1 MKTSAI
7 LLVGGM
13 GTRLM
18 PLTSKTPKPMLQ
30 VAGVPFTEHQIRKA
44 AQAGISEIVLATSY
58 KAELFEPYFGDGRKF
73 GIKIKYAVEES
84 ALGTGGGIR
93 NAAALLEN
101 CDQVVIFN
109 GDVLSGHDLSAQ
121 IQFHINNKADVTLY
135 LTKVE
140 DARAYGCVELLADN
154 QVKSFLEKMENPV
167 SNMINAGCY
176 IFNRKVIDQIPA
188 NQVVSVERDTFP
200 SFLNSGVKV
209 YGYLDN
215 SYWLDIGSPQA
226 LVKASADLITG
237 VITSVATP
245 KHSRDHLI
253 AANTQ
258 VSPSAIINLGTVIEP
273 EVVVESNC
281 QISGSIIAKGAKIG
295 ANCKIINSIIAPD
308 TQIEAGMVVISN
320 YLGFNSPN

>member
-93 NAAALLEN
+93 NAAALLDD

-121 IQFHINNKADVTLY
+121 IQFHINNKAEVTLY

-167 SNMINAGCY
+167 SNLINAGCY

-200 SFLNSGVKV
+200 SFLSSGVKV

-215 SYWLDIGSPQA
+215 SYWLDIGNPQA

-237 VITSVATP
+237 VIASIATP
-245 KHSRDHLI
+245 KHSGDHLI
-253 AANTQ
+253 AAGAQ
-258 VSPSAIINLGTVIEP
+258 VSSSSIVNLGTVIES
-273 EVVVESNC
+273 EVVVEGNC
-281 QISGSIIAKGAKIG
+281 QISGSIIGRGAKIG
-295 ANCKIINSIIAPD
+295 ANCKVINSIIAPD
-308 TQIEAGMVVISN
+308 TQIEAGMIVISN
-320 YLGFNSPN
+320 YLGF

>member
-58 KAELFEPYFGDGRKF
+58 KAELFEPYFGDGAKF

-93 NAAALLEN
+93 NAAALLDD

-109 GDVLSGHDLSAQ
+109 GDVLSGHDLAAQ
-121 IQFHINNKADVTLY
+121 IQSHINNRADVTLY

-167 SNMINAGCY
+167 SNLINAGCY

-200 SFLNSGVKV
+200 SLLSSGVKV

-215 SYWLDIGSPQA
+215 SYWLDIGNPQA

-237 VITSVATP
+237 VIASIATP
-245 KHSRDHLI
+245 KHSGDHLI
-253 AANTQ
+253 AAGAQ
-258 VSPSAIINLGTVIEP
+258 VSSSSMVNLGTVIES
-273 EVVVESNC
+273 EVVVEGNC
-281 QISGSIIAKGAKIG
+281 QISGSIIGKGAKIG
-295 ANCKIINSIIAPD
+295 ANCKVINSIIAPD
-308 TQIEAGMVVISN
+308 TQIEAGMIVISN
-320 YLGFNSPN
+320 YLGF

>member
-44 AQAGISEIVLATSY
+44 SQAGISEIVLATSY
-58 KAELFEPYFGDGRKF
+58 KAELFEPYFGDGAKF

-93 NAAALLEN
+93 NAAALLDD

-109 GDVLSGHDLSAQ
+109 GDVLSGHDLAAQ
-121 IQFHINNKADVTLY
+121 IQFHINNKAEVTMY
-135 LTKVE
+135 LTKVA

-167 SNMINAGCY
+167 SNLINAGCY

-188 NQVVSVERDTFP
+188 NQVVSVERVTFP
-200 SFLNSGVKV
+200 SFLNSGLKV

-215 SYWLDIGSPQA
+215 SYWLDIGNPQA

-245 KHSRDHLI
+245 KHSGDHLI
-253 AANTQ
+253 AAGAQ
-258 VSPSAIINLGTVIEP
+258 VSSSAIINLGTFIEP
-273 EVVVESNC
+273 KVVVESNC
-281 QISGSIIAKGAKIG
+281 QISGSIIGSGAKIG
-295 ANCKIINSIIAPD
+295 ANCKIVNSIIAPD

-320 YLGFNSPN
+320 YLGF

>member
-58 KAELFEPYFGDGRKF
+58 KAELFEPYFGDGAKF

-93 NAAALLEN
+93 NAAALLDD

-109 GDVLSGHDLSAQ
+109 GDVLSGHDLAAQ
-121 IQFHINNKADVTLY
+121 IQSHINNRADVTLY

-200 SFLNSGVKV
+200 SFLSSGVKV

-215 SYWLDIGSPQA
+215 SYWLDIGNPQA

-245 KHSRDHLI
+245 KHSGDHLI
-253 AANTQ
+253 AAGAQ
-258 VSPSAIINLGTVIEP
+258 VSSSSIVNLGTVIES
-273 EVVVESNC
+273 EVVVEGNC
-281 QISGSIIAKGAKIG
+281 QISGSIIGKGAKIG
-295 ANCKIINSIIAPD
+295 ANCKVINSIIAPD
-308 TQIEAGMVVISN
+308 TQIESGMIVISN
-320 YLGFNSPN
+320 YLGF

>member
-1 MKTSAI
+1 
-7 LLVGGM
+7 M

-18 PLTSKTPKPMLQ
+18 PLTLKTPKPMLQ

-93 NAAALLEN
+93 NAGALLDD

-109 GDVLSGHDLSAQ
+109 GDVLSGHDLAAQ
-121 IQFHINNKADVTLY
+121 IQSHINNKADITLY

-140 DARAYGCVELLADN
+140 DARAYGCVELSADN

-167 SNMINAGCY
+167 SNLINAGCY

-200 SFLNSGVKV
+200 SFLSSGVKV

-215 SYWLDIGSPQA
+215 SYWLDIGNPQA

-245 KHSRDHLI
+245 KHNGDHLI
-253 AANTQ
+253 AAGAQ

-273 EVVVESNC
+273 EVVVEGNC

>member
-1 MKTSAI
+1 MRTSAI

-44 AQAGISEIVLATSY
+44 AQAGITEIVLATSY
-58 KAELFEPYFGDGRKF
+58 KAELFEPYFGNGEKF
-73 GIKIKYAVEES
+73 GIKIKYAVEKT

-93 NAAALLEN
+93 NAASLLED

-121 IQFHINNKADVTLY
+121 IQFHFNNKAEVTLY
-135 LTKVE
+135 LTKVA
-140 DARAYGCVELLADN
+140 DARAYGCVELSADS

-167 SNMINAGCY
+167 SDLINAGCY

-188 NQVVSVERDTFP
+188 NQVISVERDTFP
-200 SFLNSGVKV
+200 NLLSSGVKV
-209 YGYLDN
+209 CGYLDN
-215 SYWLDIGSPQA
+215 SYWLDIGNPAA
-226 LVKASADLITG
+226 LVKASADLVTG
-237 VITSVATP
+237 VITSAATP
-245 KHSRDHLI
+245 KHSGDHLI
-253 AANTQ
+253 AAGAQ
-258 VSPSAIINLGTVIEP
+258 VSPSAIINLGSVIES
-273 EVVVESNC
+273 EVVVEGNC
-281 QISGSIIAKGAKIG
+281 LISGSIISRGVKIG
-295 ANCKIINSIIAPD
+295 ENCQVINSIIAPD

-320 YLGFNSPN
+320 YLGF

>member
-58 KAELFEPYFGDGRKF
+58 KAELFEPYFGDGAKF

-93 NAAALLEN
+93 NAAALLDD

-121 IQFHINNKADVTLY
+121 IQSHINNKADVTLY

-167 SNMINAGCY
+167 SNLINAGCY

-200 SFLNSGVKV
+200 SFLSSGVKV
-209 YGYLDN
+209 YGYLDD
-215 SYWLDIGSPQA
+215 SYWLDIGNPQA

-245 KHSRDHLI
+245 KHSGDHLI
-253 AANTQ
+253 AAGAQ
-258 VSPSAIINLGTVIEP
+258 VSPSAIVNLGTVIEA
-273 EVVVESNC
+273 EVVVEGNC
-281 QISGSIIAKGAKIG
+281 QISGSIIGHGAKIG
-295 ANCKIINSIIAPD
+295 ANCKVINSIIAPD
-308 TQIEAGMVVISN
+308 TQIEAGMIVISN
-320 YLGFNSPN
+320 YLGF

>member
-58 KAELFEPYFGDGRKF
+58 KAELFEPYFGDGKKF

-93 NAAALLEN
+93 NAASLLED

-188 NQVVSVERDTFP
+188 NQVISVERDTFP
-200 SFLNSGVKV
+200 SFLSSGVKV

-215 SYWLDIGSPQA
+215 SYWLDIGNPHA

-245 KHSRDHLI
+245 KHNGDHLI
-253 AANTQ
+253 AANAQ

-273 EVVVESNC
+273 EVVVEGNC
-281 QISGSIIAKGAKIG
+281 QISGSIISNGAKIG

-308 TQIEAGMVVISN
+308 THIEAGMIVISN
-320 YLGFNSPN
+320 YLGF

>member
-44 AQAGISEIVLATSY
+44 SQAGISEIVLATSY
-58 KAELFEPYFGDGRKF
+58 KAELFEPYFGDGAKF

-93 NAAALLEN
+93 NAAALLDD

-109 GDVLSGHDLSAQ
+109 GDVLSGHDLAGQ
-121 IQFHINNKADVTLY
+121 IQFHIKNKAEITLY
-135 LTKVE
+135 LTKVT
-140 DARAYGCVELLADN
+140 DARAYGCVELTADN

-167 SNMINAGCY
+167 SNLINAGCY

-200 SFLNSGVKV
+200 SFLSSGVKV

-215 SYWLDIGSPQA
+215 SYWLDIGNPQA

-245 KHSRDHLI
+245 KHSGDHLI
-253 AANTQ
+253 AAGAQ

-273 EVVVESNC
+273 KVVVESNC
-281 QISGSIIAKGAKIG
+281 QISGSIIGNGAKIG

-320 YLGFNSPN
+320 YLGF

>member
-93 NAAALLEN
+93 NAASLLED

-121 IQFHINNKADVTLY
+121 IQSHINNKADVTLY

-176 IFNRKVIDQIPA
+176 IFNRKAIDQIPA

-215 SYWLDIGSPQA
+215 SYWLDIGNPQA

-237 VITSVATP
+237 VIASVATP
-245 KHSRDHLI
+245 KHNGDHLI
-253 AANTQ
+253 AANAQ

-273 EVVVESNC
+273 EVVVEGNC

-308 TQIEAGMVVISN
+308 TQIEAGMIVISN
-320 YLGFNSPN
+320 YLGF

>member
-58 KAELFEPYFGDGRKF
+58 KAELFEPYFGDGAKF

-93 NAAALLEN
+93 NAAALLDD

-109 GDVLSGHDLSAQ
+109 GDVLSGHDLAAQ
-121 IQFHINNKADVTLY
+121 IQSHINNRADVTLY

-167 SNMINAGCY
+167 SNLINAGCY

-200 SFLNSGVKV
+200 SLLSSGVKV

-215 SYWLDIGSPQA
+215 SYWLDIGNPQA

-237 VITSVATP
+237 VIASIATP
-245 KHSRDHLI
+245 KHSGDHLI
-253 AANTQ
+253 AAGAQ
-258 VSPSAIINLGTVIEP
+258 VSSSSIVNLGTVIES
-273 EVVVESNC
+273 EVVVEGNC
-281 QISGSIIAKGAKIG
+281 QISGSIIGKGAKIG
-295 ANCKIINSIIAPD
+295 ANCKVINSIIAPD
-308 TQIEAGMVVISN
+308 TQIEAGMIVISN
-320 YLGFNSPN
+320 YLGF

>member
-58 KAELFEPYFGDGRKF
+58 KAELFEPYFGDGAKF

-93 NAAALLEN
+93 NAAALLDD

-109 GDVLSGHDLSAQ
+109 GDVLSGHDLAAQ
-121 IQFHINNKADVTLY
+121 IQSHINNRADVTLY

-200 SFLNSGVKV
+200 SFLSSGVKV

-215 SYWLDIGSPQA
+215 SYWLDIGNPQA

-245 KHSRDHLI
+245 KHSGDHLI
-253 AANTQ
+253 AAGAQ
-258 VSPSAIINLGTVIEP
+258 VSSSSIVNLGTVIES
-273 EVVVESNC
+273 EVVVEGNC
-281 QISGSIIAKGAKIG
+281 QISGSIIGKGAKIG
-295 ANCKIINSIIAPD
+295 ANCKVMNSIIAPD
-308 TQIEAGMVVISN
+308 TQIEAGMIVISN
-320 YLGFNSPN
+320 YLGF

>member
-1 MKTSAI
+1 MRTSAI

-44 AQAGISEIVLATSY
+44 AQAGIAEIVLATSY
-58 KAELFEPYFGDGRKF
+58 KAELFEPYFGNCEKF
-73 GIKIKYAVEES
+73 GIKIKYAVEKT

-93 NAAALLEN
+93 NAAALLDD

-109 GDVLSGHDLSAQ
+109 GDVLSGHDLAAQ
-121 IQFHINNKADVTLY
+121 IQFHVNNKADVTLY
-135 LTKVE
+135 LTKVA
-140 DARAYGCVELLADN
+140 DARAYGCVELSADS

-167 SNMINAGCY
+167 SDLINAGCY

-188 NQVVSVERDTFP
+188 NQVISVERDTFP
-200 SFLNSGVKV
+200 NLLSSGVKV
-209 YGYLDN
+209 CGYLDN
-215 SYWLDIGSPQA
+215 SYWLDIGNPAA

-237 VITSVATP
+237 VITSTATP
-245 KHSRDHLI
+245 KHSGDHLI
-253 AANTQ
+253 AAGAQ
-258 VSPSAIINLGTVIEP
+258 VSPSATINLGSVIES
-273 EVVVESNC
+273 EVVVEGNC
-281 QISGSIIAKGAKIG
+281 HISGSIISKGAKIG
-295 ANCKIINSIIAPD
+295 ENCQVINSIIAPD

-320 YLGFNSPN
+320 YLGF

>member
-44 AQAGISEIVLATSY
+44 AQAGITEIVLATSY
-58 KAELFEPYFGDGRKF
+58 KAELFEPYFGDGKKF

-93 NAAALLEN
+93 NAAALLDD

-121 IQFHINNKADVTLY
+121 IQSHINNKADVTLY

-176 IFNRKVIDQIPA
+176 IFNRIVIDQIPA

-200 SFLNSGVKV
+200 SFLSSGVKV

-215 SYWLDIGSPQA
+215 SYWLDIGNPQA

-245 KHSRDHLI
+245 KHNGDHLI
-253 AANTQ
+253 AANAQ

-273 EVVVESNC
+273 EVVVEGNC

-308 TQIEAGMVVISN
+308 TQIEAGMIVISN

>member
-58 KAELFEPYFGDGRKF
+58 KAELFEPYFGDGAKF

-93 NAAALLEN
+93 NAAALLDD

-109 GDVLSGHDLSAQ
+109 GDVLSGHDLAAQ
-121 IQFHINNKADVTLY
+121 IQTHINNRADVTLY

-200 SFLNSGVKV
+200 SFLSSGVKV

-215 SYWLDIGSPQA
+215 SYWLDIGNPQA

-237 VITSVATP
+237 VIASIATP
-245 KHSRDHLI
+245 KHSGDHLI
-253 AANTQ
+253 AAGAQ
-258 VSPSAIINLGTVIEP
+258 VSSSSIVNLGTVIES
-273 EVVVESNC
+273 EVVVEGNC
-281 QISGSIIAKGAKIG
+281 QISGSIIGRGAKIG
-295 ANCKIINSIIAPD
+295 ANCKVINSIIAPD
-308 TQIEAGMVVISN
+308 TQIEAGMIVISN
-320 YLGFNSPN
+320 YLGF

>member
-1 MKTSAI
+1 MRTSAI

-44 AQAGISEIVLATSY
+44 AQAGIAEIVLATSY
-58 KAELFEPYFGDGRKF
+58 KAELFEPYFGNGEKF
-73 GIKIKYAVEES
+73 GIKIKYAVEKT

-93 NAAALLEN
+93 NAAALLDD

-109 GDVLSGHDLSAQ
+109 GDVLSGHDLAVQ

-135 LTKVE
+135 LTKVA
-140 DARAYGCVELLADN
+140 DARAYGCVELSADS

-167 SNMINAGCY
+167 SDLINAGCY

-188 NQVVSVERDTFP
+188 NQVISVERDTFP
-200 SFLNSGVKV
+200 NLLSSGVKV
-209 YGYLDN
+209 CGYLDN
-215 SYWLDIGSPQA
+215 SYWLDIGNPAA

-237 VITSVATP
+237 VITSAATP
-245 KHSRDHLI
+245 KHSGDHLI
-253 AANTQ
+253 AAGAQ
-258 VSPSAIINLGTVIEP
+258 VSPSATINLGSVIES
-273 EVVVESNC
+273 EVVVEGNC
-281 QISGSIIAKGAKIG
+281 HISGSIISKGAKIG
-295 ANCKIINSIIAPD
+295 ENCQVINSIIAPD

-320 YLGFNSPN
+320 YLGF

>member
-58 KAELFEPYFGDGRKF
+58 KAELFEPYFGDGAKF

-93 NAAALLEN
+93 NAAALLDD

-109 GDVLSGHDLSAQ
+109 GDVLSGHDLAAQ
-121 IQFHINNKADVTLY
+121 IHSHINNRADVTLY

-188 NQVVSVERDTFP
+188 NQVISVERDTFP
-200 SFLNSGVKV
+200 SFLSSGVKV

-215 SYWLDIGSPQA
+215 SYWLDIGNPQA

-237 VITSVATP
+237 MITSVATP
-245 KHSRDHLI
+245 KHSGDHLI
-253 AANTQ
+253 AVGAQ
-258 VSPSAIINLGTVIEP
+258 VSSSSIVNLGTVIES
-273 EVVVESNC
+273 EVVVEGNC
-281 QISGSIIAKGAKIG
+281 EISGSIIGKGAKIG
-295 ANCKIINSIIAPD
+295 ANCKVINSIIAPD
-308 TQIEAGMVVISN
+308 TQIEAGMIVISN
-320 YLGFNSPN
+320 YLGF

>member
-58 KAELFEPYFGDGRKF
+58 KAELFEPYFGDGAKF

-93 NAAALLEN
+93 NAAALLDD

-109 GDVLSGHDLSAQ
+109 GDVLSGHDLAAQ
-121 IQFHINNKADVTLY
+121 IQSHINNSADVTLY

-200 SFLNSGVKV
+200 SFLSSGVKV

-215 SYWLDIGSPQA
+215 SYWLDIGNPQA

-245 KHSRDHLI
+245 KHSGDHLI
-253 AANTQ
+253 AAGAQ
-258 VSPSAIINLGTVIEP
+258 VSSSSIVNLGTVIES
-273 EVVVESNC
+273 EVVVEGNC
-281 QISGSIIAKGAKIG
+281 QISGSIIGKGAKIG
-295 ANCKIINSIIAPD
+295 ANCKVINSIIAPD
-308 TQIEAGMVVISN
+308 TQIEAGMIVISN
-320 YLGFNSPN
+320 YLGF

>member
-1 MKTSAI
+1 MRTSAI

-44 AQAGISEIVLATSY
+44 AQAGITEIVLATSY
-58 KAELFEPYFGDGRKF
+58 KAELFEPYFGNGEKF
-73 GIKIKYAVEES
+73 GIKIKYAVEKT

-93 NAAALLEN
+93 NAASLLED

-121 IQFHINNKADVTLY
+121 IKFHIKNNAEVTLY
-135 LTKVE
+135 LTKVS
-140 DARAYGCVELLADN
+140 DARAYGCVELSADS

-167 SNMINAGCY
+167 SDLINAGCY

-188 NQVVSVERDTFP
+188 NQIVSVERDTFP
-200 SFLNSGVKV
+200 NLLSSGVKV
-209 YGYLDN
+209 CGYLDN
-215 SYWLDIGSPQA
+215 SYWLDIGNPAA

-245 KHSRDHLI
+245 KHSGDHLI
-253 AANTQ
+253 APGAQ

-281 QISGSIIAKGAKIG
+281 QISGSIISKGAKIG

-308 TQIEAGMVVISN
+308 TQIEAGLVVISN
-320 YLGFNSPN
+320 YLGF

>member
-1 MKTSAI
+1 M
-7 LLVGGM
+7 
-13 GTRLM
+13 
-18 PLTSKTPKPMLQ
+18 
-30 VAGVPFTEHQIRKA
+30 PFTEHQIRKA

-58 KAELFEPYFGDGRKF
+58 KAELFEPYFGDGAKF

-93 NAAALLEN
+93 NAAALLDD

-109 GDVLSGHDLSAQ
+109 GDVLSGHDLAAQ
-121 IQFHINNKADVTLY
+121 IQSHINNRADVTLY

-167 SNMINAGCY
+167 SNLINAGCY

-200 SFLNSGVKV
+200 SFLSSGVKV

-215 SYWLDIGSPQA
+215 SYWLDIGNPQA

-245 KHSRDHLI
+245 KHSGDHLI
-253 AANTQ
+253 AAGAQ
-258 VSPSAIINLGTVIEP
+258 VSSSSIVNLGTVIES
-273 EVVVESNC
+273 EVVVEGNC
-281 QISGSIIAKGAKIG
+281 QISGSIIGKGAKIG
-295 ANCKIINSIIAPD
+295 ANCKVINSIIAPD
-308 TQIEAGMVVISN
+308 TQIEAGMIVISN
-320 YLGFNSPN
+320 YLGF